1 MNKNNEVIEGLV
13 VLEYLN
19 KGVMPFYP
27 GSSTVTT
34 ADKKTKR
41 KFRKLWRKVAAYYGS
56 LNYYSVLEGKDYPS
70 KSKMYK
76 RKMLVHSYITEK
88 VKKKY
93 KLY

>member
-19 KGVMPFYP
+19 KGIMPFYP
-27 GSSTVTT
+27 GQASVTT
-34 ADKKTKR
+34 TDKKTKR
-41 KFRKLWRKVAAYYGS
+41 KFRKLWRKVAALYGS
-56 LNYYSVLEGKDYPS
+56 LKYYSLLEGKDYPS

-76 RKMLVHSYITEK
+76 RKIIVHSYITDK

-93 KLY
+93 NLY